1 MHRQMR
7 RTKPIVGISIMAAL
21 VFALACGRETVIETV
36 IERTVEVP
44 VERTVIV
51 EVPVETIKTV
61 EVLVT
66 PVPETASPTGPSV
79 YKMGIFQEPNT
90 RNYWNYYGGPGG
102 SVWTGYV
109 LDGVETTLY
118 GYSDQRFDWIPILAD
133 GFPTELTRETV
144 NGKDYLTSEISLKRG
159 AKWSDG
165 VDITADDF
173 VFVVNTVMDLE
184 LGGNFAS
191 KVNPD
196 FLSHVEALDSRTLK
210 VFFKTKDEE
219 GNPISPGISVWQFGL
234 AFTPI
239 LPKHYWEPV
248 VEAAKAA
255 GDIEAQQQAL
265 FAHIPESE
273 PTAGGFMAKRW
284 EPGAFIE
291 NVKDVNWFR
300 SGINV
305 VQYENGAYREM
316 IPQNGYDVTYYGE
329 PKGAVSLKF
338 EIGPHADSVLF
349 IIYEN
354 QDAAILALAKGDI
367 DYLFNPNGLEKGFQD
382 RVRATPDLSVISNPS
397 SSLRYLGF
405 NVRKAPM
412 DNKAFRQAVAMVID
426 KEFVTETILQGSALP
441 VYAMVPAGNVFWHNA
456 DVPRIGEGLSREER
470 ITQAVQLLKD
480 AGFTY
485 DTEPKVSE
493 DGNFVEVQGSGL
505 RLPDGT
511 LVPEMEIMSPSA
523 GYDPLRSTFAIWI
536 ERWLNDIGIPA
547 RAKLT
552 GFNVMIDVLFSENVA
567 EELDM
572 WILGWS
578 LSLFP
583 DYLEGF
589 FATSQAEG
597 GRNWGGYSNIEYDK
611 LAADLLKESDLSEAR
626 KQVLKLQEF
635 LADDMPYVN
644 LFTTPIL
651 DTYRPDRVQFPY
663 TSVLGGIQ
671 SLNGL
676 QQEAF
681 IE

>member
-1 MHRQMR
+1 MSGQMIR
-7 RTKPIVGISIMAAL
+7 HAKLLAGISIMAAL
-21 VFALACGRETVIETV
+21 VFALACGTETITE
-36 IERTVEVP
+36 ERTVVVTVVVP
-44 VERTVIV
+44 EDRTVIV
-51 EVPVETIKTV
+51 EKIV
-61 EVLVT
+61 EVTVT
-66 PVPETASPTGPSV
+66 PVPETTASTGPSV
-79 YKMGIFQEPNT
+79 YRMGIFQEPNT
-90 RNYWNYYGGPGG
+90 RNYWNYFGGPGG

-109 LDGVETTLY
+109 LDGVATTLY
-118 GYSDQRFDWIPILAD
+118 DYSDQRFDWVPVLAD
-133 GFPTELTRETV
+133 GFPTALTQETM
-144 NGKDYLTSEISLKRG
+144 NGKKYLTSEVSLKKG

-165 VDITADDF
+165 VDVTADDF
-173 VFVVNTVMDLE
+173 VFVVDTVMALE
-184 LGGNFAS
+184 LGGNYAS
-191 KVNPD
+191 SVNPD

-210 VFFKTKDEE
+210 VYFKAEDEE
-219 GNPISPGISVWQFGL
+219 GNAMTPGISVWQFGL

-239 LPKHYWEPV
+239 LPKHYWESV

-255 GDIEAQQQAL
+255 GDIDAQQQAL
-265 FAHIPESE
+265 FSHIPENE
-273 PTAGGFMAKRW
+273 PTAGGYVAKRW

-291 NVKDVNWFR
+291 NEKDPNWFR
-300 SGINV
+300 SGINIV
-305 VQYENGAYREM
+305 EYENGAYREM
-316 IPQNGYDVTYYGE
+316 IPNNGYDVSYYGE
-329 PKGAVSLKF
+329 PQGAVSLKF
-338 EIGPHADSVLF
+338 EIGPHADSELF
-349 IIYEN
+349 TIYGN
-354 QDAAILALAKGDI
+354 QDAAILALANGDI

-382 RVRATPDLSVISNPS
+382 RVRATSDLTIISNPS

-426 KEFVTETILQGSALP
+426 KEFVTQTILQGSAHP

-456 DVPRIGEGLSREER
+456 DVPKIGEGLSRQDR

-485 DTEPKVSE
+485 DTEPIVSE

-511 LVPEMEIMSPSA
+511 LVPQMDIMSPSA

-583 DYLEGF
+583 DYLENF
-589 FATSQAEG
+589 FHSSQA
-597 GRNWGGYSNIEYDK
+597 
-611 LAADLLKESDLSEAR
+611 
-626 KQVLKLQEF
+626 
-635 LADDMPYVN
+635 
-644 LFTTPIL
+644 
-651 DTYRPDRVQFPY
+651 
-663 TSVLGGIQ
+663 
-671 SLNGL
+671 
-676 QQEAF
+676 
-681 IE
+681 